1 MMLCEE
7 DIQRLEKAGYCPEKF
22 ARYDTQGY
30 AKLRNRK
37 GYCFFYDAEKRRCRV
52 YKVRPLGC
60 RIYPVIYSEEEGVIV
75 DGLCPERRSVLKRE
89 VEAKG
94 RKVMDLLKKIDF
106 EAERRRKP

>member
-7 DIQRLEKAGYCPEKF
+7 DIHRLEKAGYRPEKF
-22 ARYDTQGY
+22 VHYDTQGY
-30 AKLRNRK
+30 ARLQNHK

-52 YKVRPLGC
+52 YEVRPLGC
-60 RIYPVIYSEEEGVIV
+60 RVYPVIHSEEEGVVV

-89 VEAKG
+89 MEPKG
-94 RKVMDLLKKIDF
+94 RKVIRLLKKIDF

>member
-7 DIQRLEKAGYCPEKF
+7 DIHRLEKAGYCPEKF
-22 ARYDTQGY
+22 VHYGTQGY

-37 GYCFFYDAEKRRCRV
+37 GYCFFYDTEKRRCRV

-60 RIYPVIYSEEEGVIV
+60 RIYPVIYSLEEGVVV

-89 VEAKG
+89 VETKG
-94 RKVMDLLKKIDF
+94 RKIMGLLKKIDF